1 MSGMSQKTRVER
13 MEKLLASE
21 SRYPAGFARFDLLGM
36 SQSLRFEH
44 VPDFTEAIELVAA
57 RLNRNPRDRN
67 AHGDEREIIAAV
79 CNPEQTQYAW
89 VEYRFRE
96 LETTV
101 DIQFYLRAVENG
113 KQVTDWIIE
122 TYNPFFGCQVQYL
135 AWHEDRIVIIYQEKH
150 HVYMAS
156 LRQGKL
162 IQRLKINHEWQIRDG
177 VLLALGSA
185 FPL

>member
-1 MSGMSQKTRVER
+1 

-21 SRYPAGFARFDLLGM
+21 SRYPAGFARFDLLGI
-36 SQSLRFEH
+36 SQSFRLGH
-44 VPDFTEAIELVAA
+44 VPHFTEAIEMVAA
-57 RLNRNPRDRN
+57 RLNRKPRERD
-67 AHGDEREIIAAV
+67 AHGYETELIAAV

-101 DIQFYLRAVENG
+101 DIQFYLREVKDGNL
-113 KQVTDWIIE
+113 VTDWIIE

-135 AWHEDRIVIIYQEKH
+135 AWYEDRIVVIYLEKH
-150 HVYMAS
+150 HVYMAR

-162 IQRLKINHEWQIRDG
+162 IQRLKINHEWQICDG
-177 VLLALGSA
+177 VLLALGSE